1 MKKVGV
7 VLSGCGVYDGAEI
20 HETVLTLLAIARNGA
35 QAVCFAPDKQQADV
49 INHLTGEPMQETRNV
64 LIEAARITRG
74 DIRPLAQ
81 AVSTELDAL
90 IVPGGFG
97 AAKNLSNFA
106 SQGSESRVD
115 SDLAA
120 LAVAMHQAGK
130 PLGFMCIA
138 PAMLPKI
145 FDFPLRLTI
154 GTDIDTAEVLEEMGA
169 EHVPCPVDDIVVDE
183 DNKIVTT
190 PPICWRR
197 TSLRPRVVSIN
208 WYHVCWCW
216 LNEKG
221 VTAFLRRIFLRA
233 VVVLAVFWGGG
244 IALFS
249 VMPVPFSA
257 VMVERQLSAWLSGDF
272 GYVAHSDWVSMD
284 EISPWMG
291 LAVIA
296 AEDQK
301 FPEHWGFDV
310 SAIEKALAHNE
321 RNENRIRGASTLSQQ
336 TAKNLF
342 LWDGRSWVRKGL
354 EAGLTLGM
362 ETVWSKKRILTV
374 YLNIAEFGDGVFGV
388 EAAAQRY
395 FHKPASRLSLS
406 EAALLAAVLPNPLR
420 FKANAP
426 SGYVRSRQ
434 AWIMRQMR
442 QLGGESFMRENK
454 LY

>member
-1 MKKVGV
+1 M
-7 VLSGCGVYDGAEI
+7 
-20 HETVLTLLAIARNGA
+20 
-35 QAVCFAPDKQQADV
+35 
-49 INHLTGEPMQETRNV
+49 
-64 LIEAARITRG
+64 
-74 DIRPLAQ
+74 
-81 AVSTELDAL
+81 
-90 IVPGGFG
+90 
-97 AAKNLSNFA
+97 
-106 SQGSESRVD
+106 
-115 SDLAA
+115 
-120 LAVAMHQAGK
+120 
-130 PLGFMCIA
+130 
-138 PAMLPKI
+138 
-145 FDFPLRLTI
+145 
-154 GTDIDTAEVLEEMGA
+154 
-169 EHVPCPVDDIVVDE
+169 
-183 DNKIVTT
+183 
-190 PPICWRR
+190 R
-197 TSLRPRVVSIN
+197 T
-208 WYHVCWCW
+208 
-216 LNEKG
+216 G

-233 VVVLAVFWGGG
+233 VIVLGVFWGGG

-257 VMVERQLSAWLSGDF
+257 VMVERQLGAWLSGDF
-272 GYVAHSDWVSMD
+272 GYVAYSDWVSMD

-374 YLNIAEFGDGVFGV
+374 YLNIAEFGDGIFGV

>member
-1 MKKVGV
+1 M
-7 VLSGCGVYDGAEI
+7 
-20 HETVLTLLAIARNGA
+20 R
-35 QAVCFAPDKQQADV
+35 
-49 INHLTGEPMQETRNV
+49 
-64 LIEAARITRG
+64 
-74 DIRPLAQ
+74 
-81 AVSTELDAL
+81 
-90 IVPGGFG
+90 
-97 AAKNLSNFA
+97 
-106 SQGSESRVD
+106 
-115 SDLAA
+115 
-120 LAVAMHQAGK
+120 
-130 PLGFMCIA
+130 
-138 PAMLPKI
+138 
-145 FDFPLRLTI
+145 
-154 GTDIDTAEVLEEMGA
+154 
-169 EHVPCPVDDIVVDE
+169 
-183 DNKIVTT
+183 
-190 PPICWRR
+190 
-197 TSLRPRVVSIN
+197 
-208 WYHVCWCW
+208 
-216 LNEKG
+216 KG
-221 VTAFLRRIFLRA
+221 VTAFLRRIFLRV

-244 IALFS
+244 TALFS

-257 VMVERQLSAWLSGDF
+257 VMVERQLGAWLSGDF

-301 FPEHWGFDV
+301 FPDHWGFDV
-310 SAIEKALAHNE
+310 TAIEKALAHNE

-374 YLNIAEFGDGVFGV
+374 YLNIAEFGDGIFGV

-426 SGYVRSRQ
+426 SGYVRNRQ

-442 QLGGESFMRENK
+442 QLGGESFMRENN

>member
-1 MKKVGV
+1 MRK
-7 VLSGCGVYDGAEI
+7 
-20 HETVLTLLAIARNGA
+20 
-35 QAVCFAPDKQQADV
+35 
-49 INHLTGEPMQETRNV
+49 
-64 LIEAARITRG
+64 EA
-74 DIRPLAQ
+74 
-81 AVSTELDAL
+81 
-90 IVPGGFG
+90 
-97 AAKNLSNFA
+97 
-106 SQGSESRVD
+106 
-115 SDLAA
+115 
-120 LAVAMHQAGK
+120 
-130 PLGFMCIA
+130 
-138 PAMLPKI
+138 
-145 FDFPLRLTI
+145 
-154 GTDIDTAEVLEEMGA
+154 
-169 EHVPCPVDDIVVDE
+169 
-183 DNKIVTT
+183 
-190 PPICWRR
+190 
-197 TSLRPRVVSIN
+197 
-208 WYHVCWCW
+208 
-216 LNEKG
+216 
-221 VTAFLRRIFLRA
+221 TAFLRRLFLRA
-233 VVVLAVFWGGG
+233 IIVLAVFWGGG

-249 VMPVPFSA
+249 VMPVPFSV
-257 VMVERQLSAWLSGDF
+257 VMIERQLGAWIQGNF

-301 FPEHWGFDV
+301 FPDHWGFDV

-354 EAGLTLGM
+354 EAGLTLGI

-388 EAAAQRY
+388 EAASQRY
-395 FHKPASRLSLS
+395 FHKPASRLSPS

-420 FKANAP
+420 FKASAP